1 MAGRSRVRGM
11 LSLPLF
17 LVLIAAAASAT
28 DAGYQQPPQVIAD
41 ILDATYPPS
50 VSLSPDG
57 RWMIAQER
65 PSLRTLDEL
74 AAPRVKVA
82 GIKLDPS
89 TFGPSRPY
97 LFRSLTLSG
106 VGTGGAD
113 LVLQLPAGSRVSGLD
128 WHPDSDKFAFQ
139 RTTADGIELWLGR
152 IDGTA
157 KQLTGPVLNATYGAP
172 CDWLPGDEGLICK
185 QVPGSLGDPP
195 SEPALPSGPRIEENL
210 GRTTPARTY
219 SNLLQNPHDE
229 ALFAHFLTS
238 ELVQVG
244 LDGAATPLTDAALI
258 DEASPSP
265 DGAWITVRTIERPF
279 SYQVPASRFPKTTV
293 VFRRDAPGEATTLA
307 ELPLADDI
315 PVPFG
320 SVRTGRRSIG
330 WRADAPAT
338 LFLVEALDGGDAGA
352 DAEFR
357 DLVSTL
363 DAPFDG
369 EPSALWRSQLRY
381 SGITWGDD
389 STALTWEWWYDTRQ
403 VRTWR
408 IDPSK
413 PDSVPQ
419 LIWDRSYQDQY
430 ADPGSPLTKVGPH
443 GRHVLVRTREGHLLL
458 SGKGASPEGV
468 FPFLDRFDMDS
479 KATTRIWQSRD
490 PHHETLVR
498 VLDDDARRFVTRRQS
513 KTEPPNYLL
522 RRGRRRP
529 QPLTRFADWAPQFA
543 EVSKELLEYER
554 ADGLPLTATLY
565 LPPGYDKKK
574 DGPLPTVFWA
584 YPAEFKSKKDAGQ
597 KTRSDNTFSR
607 PYGSSVLM
615 MLLAGY
621 AVVDNPTIPIVG
633 EGDQE
638 PNDTYVEQLVSGAE
652 AAIKTV
658 VDLGVADPDRLLI
671 GGHSYG
677 AFTTANLLA
686 HTDLFRAGIARSG
699 AYNRSLTPFGFQSEQ
714 RTYWQATDT
723 YVLMSPFTHAAKI
736 DEPMLMIHGAEDP
749 NSGTYP
755 MQSKRMYAAMKGN
768 GGTVR
773 WVELPLEE
781 HGYRARE
788 SIGHALWEMIRW
800 ADTYVKDAR
809 PRDGG

>member
-1 MAGRSRVRGM
+1 MF
-11 LSLPLF
+11 SLPL
-17 LVLIAAAASAT
+17 LVALSAAAAVSA
-28 DAGYQQPPQVIAD
+28 DAGYQQPPPVIAD
-41 ILDATYPPS
+41 ILDARYPPS
-50 VSLSPDG
+50 ISLSPDG
-57 RWMIAQER
+57 RWMVEMER

-97 LFRSLTLSG
+97 LFRQLTLRG
-106 VGTGGAD
+106 VGSGGGD
-113 LVLQLPAGSRVSGLD
+113 LPVSLPEDSRISGLD
-128 WHPDSDKFAFQ
+128 WHPDSDKFSFLVTSPA
-139 RTTADGIELWLGR
+139 GIALWVAR
-152 IDGTA
+152 VDGTA
-157 KQLTGPVLNATYGAP
+157 SQLTEPVLNNTYGAP
-172 CDWLPGDEGLICK
+172 CDWLPGDQGLICK
-185 QVPGSLGDPP
+185 RVPASLGDVP
-195 SEPALPSGPRIEENL
+195 SEPALPSGPRVEENL

-219 SNLLQNPHDE
+219 SNLLQSPHDE
-229 ALFAHFLTS
+229 ALFTHFLTS
-238 ELVQVG
+238 ELAHVS
-244 LDGAATPLTDAALI
+244 LDGSAKVVFDAALI

-265 DGAWITVRTIERPF
+265 DGRWLTVRTIERPF

-293 VFRRDAPGEATTLA
+293 LFRLDSPDERTTLA

-330 WRADAPAT
+330 WRADQPAS
-338 LFLVEALDGGDAGA
+338 LFFVEALDGGDAGA
-352 DAEFR
+352 EAEHR
-357 DLVSTL
+357 DLVTSWA
-363 DAPFDG
+363 APFDG
-369 EPSALWRSQLRY
+369 EPVALWRSTLRY
-381 SGITWGDD
+381 SGMSWGNDN
-389 STALTWEWWYDTRQ
+389 TALAWEWWYDTRQ

-408 IDPSK
+408 IDPSA
-413 PDSVPQ
+413 PDAAPALV
-419 LIWDRSYQDQY
+419 WDRSYQDQY
-430 ADPGSPLTKVGPH
+430 SHPGTPLTKLGEH
-443 GRHVLVRTREGHLLL
+443 GRHVLLRTREGHLLL

-468 FPFLDRFDMDS
+468 FPFLDRFDLDS
-479 KATTRIWQSRD
+479 GDTTRIWQSRD
-490 PHHETLVR
+490 PRYETLVR

-522 RRGRRRP
+522 HRGRRRP
-529 QPLTRFADWAPQFA
+529 QPLTRFGDWAPQF
-543 EVSKELLEYER
+543 EDVTKELLEYER

-584 YPAEFKSKKDAGQ
+584 YPSEFKSKGDAGQ
-597 KTRSDNTFSR
+597 KTRSENTFSR

-633 EGDQE
+633 EGEEE
-638 PNDTYVEQLVSGAE
+638 PNDTYREQLISGAE
-652 AAIKTV
+652 AAIAAV
-658 VDLGVADPDRLLI
+658 VDLGVADPERLLI

-677 AFTTANLLA
+677 AFTAANLLA

-723 YVLMSPFTHAAKI
+723 YVGMSPFTHAPLI
-736 DEPMLMIHGAEDP
+736 DEPLLMIHGAEDP

-755 MQSKRMYAAMKGN
+755 MQSKRMYSAMKGN

-781 HGYRARE
+781 HGYRSRE
-788 SIGHALWEMIRW
+788 SIGHVLWEMIRW
-800 ADTYVKDAR
+800 ADTYVKEAA
-809 PRDGG
+809 PRGE